1 MAASSSGRGPYVNPE
16 EHVTESTASASS
28 LGFTDLQQKWLMDLD
43 SDESETAPK
52 PHGVKKRKG
61 RGRPRGDAAF
71 RSRVKRQVQ
80 HIQEQRQLSEVQT
93 ATVPGSIEH
102 ARAAKAAK
110 HLQRLRE
117 REVEVD
123 SSAIVT
129 SNATIVGM
137 NSLCL
142 PRYDSIASLDL
153 VGTKLQRDIMAVA
166 KQSQNQVVQRE
177 KDDDDDALVDFVL
190 DTPSFA
196 SQRAIAKILKT
207 PRTKVESTQTL
218 AGPALLNA
226 HTWMTGALFSCA
238 SNMLAQPNPAWRSV
252 VFMTSLRYDETPLKL
267 LLKGMD
273 GLCPQ
278 AKVLQSDFKW
288 SCLLQ
293 HSESKQFCIIENDVL
308 TPLYVLDHQTG
319 ETLLAAT
326 SNVMNVPEI
335 QRFSQTASLLIHHV
349 CTDKHSAN
357 LKCENLRSQ
366 LPGRELWT
374 KVHSICD
381 VHKLY
386 RATTCSMKVCEA
398 DVSGVLSI
406 GLAHQA
412 NAGIYRAIVV
422 VLGQLFLEHLHVYYE
437 EAPQQF
443 RPFRESVL
451 DSFLPVK
458 KGSPFRSRNIKRR
471 HIISRLLNG
480 DWESEN
486 LEHYC
491 QWNCCS
497 DFQNTMEKS
506 MRFLAWSLC
515 AGKCP
520 KFCRSRWT
528 RYDESLNWVGL
539 LSILCKGKFL
549 KLLMERTL
557 GKPAQSP
564 TLSMETGAKP
574 SARPALQM
582 DAKSKWAQAAL
593 QECGVLQ
600 TETATSKAKPSPP
613 ALKDAATEPNNLD
626 ANTGDGQPDWKAFN
640 EKKKTEAV
648 TYVATDPGPRIVG
661 MKTVVDILLTLMLEF
676 LHICSARWEKKQK
689 AISLRGE
696 PRSYLVLEAA
706 LGTHVTK
713 CMNSLIDAFHIVP
726 SALPSWGMQRSVRND
741 IFRMIANALCG
752 IHALLR
758 VQREGFPFQWF
769 RVLRREFD
777 HVYSFPHC
785 MHDELTREMVK
796 HFPTSESAKQ
806 ASCIAI
812 TETIAANFTLD
823 TVRIEARHASNREQT
838 MQRGRGW
845 QVNMSMLNARFVCT
859 QFATHQGRKEPPK
872 KTRQVRKRMKK
883 PAKGGGAWRAF
894 IAHRFRG
901 HKFTKDSI
909 KAIANEY
916 RNLGEDEKK
925 FYEEAG
931 LAATLAHK
939 SGHKSFPRTAPAVQ
953 EDYDDSPPNA
963 QLSQVE
969 DDMALLKYDDTNLDL
984 AETYNDLKLALFQ
997 KSREESKQI
1006 KEEDKFVEESLVAY
1020 PKELSVPSLF
1030 SELPEGF
1037 TPGLQPFPGLSSFL
1051 HRIAWQPPIKDIAK
1065 AMMGFWVSSSS
1076 STPFNL
1082 IGASKK
1088 RCIFLPKCVTS
1099 SFF

>member
-1 MAASSSGRGPYVNPE
+1 MAASSSSRGPDMNPE
-16 EHVTESTASASS
+16 EHVTESAASASS
-28 LGFTDLQQKWLMDLD
+28 AGFTDLQQKWLKDLD
-43 SDESETAPK
+43 SDESETAAN
-52 PHGVKKRKG
+52 PHTARKTKGRG
-61 RGRPRGDAAF
+61 RGRPRGDAGF

-110 HLQRLRE
+110 HLQRIRE
-117 REVEVD
+117 REAEVH
-123 SSAIVT
+123 SSATVT
-129 SNATIVGM
+129 SSTSSTTIADL

-142 PRYDSIASLDL
+142 PGYDSIATLHL
-153 VGTKLQRDIMAVA
+153 VGTNLQRDIMAVA
-166 KQSQNQVVQRE
+166 KQSQIKVVKHDRDAHD
-177 KDDDDDALVDFVL
+177 DDDDDALVDFVL

-207 PRTKVESTQTL
+207 PRAKVESSQTL

-226 HTWMTGALFSCA
+226 HTWMTGALFSCV
-238 SNMLAQPNPAWRSV
+238 SNMLTQPNPAWRSKM
-252 VFMTSLRYDETPLKL
+252 FMTSLRYDETPLKL

-288 SCLLQ
+288 SCLLE
-293 HSESKQFCIIENDVL
+293 HSESKQLCTMESDVL
-308 TPLYVLDHQTG
+308 TALHVLDHQTG

-335 QRFSQTASLLIHHV
+335 HRFSQMAPLLVHHV

-357 LKCENLRSQ
+357 LKCESIRSQ

-386 RATTCSMKVCEA
+386 RATTCSLKVCEA
-398 DVSGVLSI
+398 DVSGVLAI

-412 NAGIYRAIVV
+412 NAGIYRSIVV
-422 VLGQLFLEHLHVYYE
+422 VLGQLFLEHMHVNYE
-437 EAPQQF
+437 EPPQQF

-451 DSFLPVK
+451 DCFLPVK
-458 KGSPFRSRNIKRR
+458 KGNRFRSRNIKRR

-491 QWNCCS
+491 QWNCCH
-497 DFQNTMEKS
+497 DMQNTMEKS
-506 MRFLAWSLC
+506 MRFLAWALC
-515 AGKCP
+515 PGKCP
-520 KFCRSRWT
+520 KYCRSRWT
-528 RYDESLNWVGL
+528 RYDEALDWTGL

-557 GKPAQSP
+557 GKPARSP
-564 TLSMETGAKP
+564 TLSTETGAKP
-574 SARPALQM
+574 SARPAVQM
-582 DAKSKWAQAAL
+582 DAKSKWKQAAL
-593 QECGVLQ
+593 QECGVWQ

-613 ALKDAATEPNNLD
+613 ALRDIEDTATEPSNLD
-626 ANTGDGQPDWKAFN
+626 ANAGDGQPDWKAFN

-648 TYVATDPGPRIVG
+648 AYVATDPGPRIVG
-661 MKTVVDILLTLMLEF
+661 MKTVVDILLTLMLAF
-676 LHICSARWEKKQK
+676 LHICSARWEKTQK

-696 PRSYLVLEAA
+696 PRSYPVLEAA

-713 CMNSLIDAFHIVP
+713 CMESLIDAFHIVP
-726 SALPSWGMQRSVRND
+726 NALPSWGMQRSVRNH

-769 RVLRREFD
+769 RILRGEFD

-812 TETIAANFTLD
+812 TETIATSFTLD

-845 QVNMSMLNARFVCT
+845 QVNMSLLNARFVCM

-901 HKFTKDSI
+901 SKFSTASI

-916 RNLGEDEKK
+916 RNLGEDEKE
-925 FYEEAG
+925 FYQEAG
-931 LAATLAHK
+931 RAATLAHK
-939 SGHKSFPRTAPAVQ
+939 SGHKSFPRTAPTVQ
-953 EDYDDSPPNA
+953 KDDEDSPNE
-963 QLSQVE
+963 QLSVVE

-984 AETYNDLKLALFQ
+984 AETYNDLKLALFR
-997 KSREESKQI
+997 KGREESAQI
-1006 KEEDKFVEESLVAY
+1006 KAEDKFLEESLVAY
-1020 PKELSVPSLF
+1020 SKELSVPSLF
-1030 SELPEGF
+1030 SQLPEGF
-1037 TPGLQPFPGLSSFL
+1037 APGLQPFPGLSSAL
-1051 HRIAWQPPIKDIAK
+1051 HRLEWQPPIKGIAK
-1065 AMMGFWVSSSS
+1065 ARFLGRSNWK
-1076 STPFNL
+1076 
-1082 IGASKK
+1082 I
-1088 RCIFLPKCVTS
+1088 RCISLILLPNVQ
-1099 SFF
+1099 